1 MSSIVGCICIFSV
14 TSYSSCHVVS
24 YNLHEMNHDHYIKN
38 IKIRGSPKRV
48 DTKIDML
55 MIDVLSFDARIQEAS
70 IIICRTG
77 LFETGGYALKYG
89 FTAVEQ

>member
-1 MSSIVGCICIFSV
+1 MSSPLIIIY
-14 TSYSSCHVVS
+14 TS
-24 YNLHEMNHDHYIKN
+24 MNHDHYIKN
-38 IKIRGSPKRV
+38 IKIGGSPKRV
-48 DTKIDML
+48 DTKIDVL

-70 IIICRTG
+70 IIIFRTG